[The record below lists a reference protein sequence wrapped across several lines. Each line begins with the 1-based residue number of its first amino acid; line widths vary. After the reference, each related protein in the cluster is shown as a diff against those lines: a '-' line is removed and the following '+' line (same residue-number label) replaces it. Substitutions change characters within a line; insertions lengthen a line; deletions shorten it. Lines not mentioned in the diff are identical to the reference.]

1 MSTTYIVNLK
11 IIKSFFLLNLVLLL
25 FLGCA
30 KDDDNPS
37 TNTASG
43 TFTDTRDQ
51 ATYEYVEIGNQIWMT
66 ENLAYKASSNCA
78 AYNNNESNIGIYG
91 YLYSWE
97 TAQTVAPDG
106 WHLPTQ
112 AEWQT
117 LVDYLGGTGQAYN
130 KLLESGTAHWDSP
143 NTGTNESEF
152 TALPSGYFDQRDN
165 SFNSLGNLT
174 MFHSTTEY
182 SGNTTSATGLILNP
196 NYKEDLIEGRPKM
209 LWLPIRCIKD

>member
-1 MSTTYIVNLK
+1 MKVIQFS
-11 IIKSFFLLNLVLLL
+11 FLLCLAIFL
-25 FLGCA
+25 FSGCA
-30 KDDDNPS
+30 KDDDNLS
-37 TNTASG
+37 SNIVTG

-51 ATYEYVEIGNQIWMT
+51 ITYEYAEIGNQIWMT
-66 ENLAYKASSNCA
+66 ENLAYEASLNCV
-78 AYNNNESNIGIYG
+78 AYNNNESNVGIYG

-97 TAQTVAPDG
+97 TAQTVAPAG
-106 WHLPTQ
+106 WHLPSQ

-117 LVDYLGGTGQAYN
+117 LVDYLGGTDQAYN
-130 KLLESGTAHWDSP
+130 KLLESGIAHWESP
-143 NTGTNESEF
+143 NSGNNDSKF

-165 SFNSLGNLT
+165 SFNSLGDLT

-182 SGNTTSATGLILNP
+182 SGSTTSAIGLILNP